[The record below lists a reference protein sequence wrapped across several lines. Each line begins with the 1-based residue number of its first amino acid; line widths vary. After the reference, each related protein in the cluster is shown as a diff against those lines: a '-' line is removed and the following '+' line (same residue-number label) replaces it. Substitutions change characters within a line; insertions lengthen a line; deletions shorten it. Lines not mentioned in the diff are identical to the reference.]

1 MTPEFIR
8 QAEAELSEI
17 DRKLAEIIVLQKRG
31 EQLRHLIV
39 LGRQLYLGEQPNEHS
54 MLLTSAPL
62 IAVPHNHP
70 KSGTQKERIID
81 TCAGII
87 SDAGASPT
95 RILVERLAANGIE
108 VGGADKIA
116 ALSAILSRSERFESD
131 RAAGGW
137 VLSKSRKEETPTGAP
152 TPEGA

>member
-39 LGRQLYLGEQPNEHS
+39 LGRQLYLGEQPYEQS
-54 MLLTSAPL
+54 MLLTSAPS
-62 IAVPHNHP
+62 IAASQNQS

-81 TCAGII
+81 ACASIL
-87 SDAGASPT
+87 SEVGASPT

-116 ALSAILSRSERFESD
+116 ALSAILSRSKRFESD

-137 VLSKSRKEETPTGAP
+137 VLSKSRKEEAPAGEP
-152 TPEGA
+152 TPAGA